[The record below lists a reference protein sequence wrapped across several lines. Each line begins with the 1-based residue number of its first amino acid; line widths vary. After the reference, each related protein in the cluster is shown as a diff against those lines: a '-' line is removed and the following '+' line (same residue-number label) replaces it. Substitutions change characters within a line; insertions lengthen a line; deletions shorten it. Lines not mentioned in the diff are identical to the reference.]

1 MLCSTAATQRS
12 RDRIPLSATGQ
23 VQHRWQMRRI
33 KLMNE
38 SEEGGQSVN
47 DLDHTTFGV
56 QLVQI
61 LYLSLCDWRSTGV
74 DKPAV
79 GQLIP
84 AKEHAGP

>member
-33 KLMNE
+33 KLMKE

-47 DLDHTTFGV
+47 DLDHTT
-56 QLVQI
+56 L
-61 LYLSLCDWRSTGV
+61 WRRR
-74 DKPAV
+74 AV
-79 GQLIP
+79 GSNFMSQFVRLE
-84 AKEHAGP
+84 KHRV